1 MSRLRI
7 AFYINMTGMIPHAW
21 FLPYG
26 SPESRELSG
35 EPFGG
40 FRKFLENAVKPELET
55 YHLDSRPVAML
66 MGDFPDD
73 PAYMPG
79 LAGCSLA
86 SFLWHNGFDV
96 EIYSRSAMRLFAA
109 EHCHREIFLEPCGWN
124 EIELFQ
130 TVWNCENRPRPRF
143 FLDGSPME

>member
-7 AFYINMTGMIPHAW
+7 AFYIDMIGMIPHAW

-66 MGDFPDD
+66 MEDFPDD
-73 PAYMPG
+73 
-79 LAGCSLA
+79 LACALEITGCSLA
-86 SFLWHNGFDV
+86 TFLWHNGFDV
-96 EIYSRSAMRLFAA
+96 EIYPKSKMRLFAA
-109 EHCHREIFLEPCGWN
+109 EHCHRGIFLEPCGWN

-130 TVWNCENRPRPRF
+130 TVCNCGKSPRPRF
-143 FLDGSPME
+143 FLTGSPME